1 MPNGT
6 FKDYVNTEYSF
17 GGSPTLDP
25 SEPPLDPSYFQFTL
39 ESYREADGPV
49 PSYRRKIATGDNAT
63 SNLVG
68 VKRKLEIHPGHFAL
82 SYSPYGID
90 PIYYWSQA
98 RGDLCYSYVE
108 PEGFMDGTDAT
119 NQAKMKFHNKC
130 LAVLG
135 SLEGQVFLGELAET
149 LHMIKNPARAL
160 RSSFDDYFQLLRGRR
175 KGTKAQRLRVVSES
189 WLEFNFGVRPL
200 INDIENGWSA
210 LERFASRPI
219 RFKPVKATGVATDML
234 DLQYLDPFY
243 GSVHQLVQSITSQS
257 TAVTYMGIVDLAT
270 GGRERLQSELGF
282 RFDRFVPSL
291 YELIPY
297 SFVVDYF
304 SNLGDII
311 SSWAF
316 GTKHL
321 RWSSS
326 STRVEFKTERSTLAP
341 TVEMSPL
348 GAYAWVRREPARS
361 RGTFVRVARSLESG
375 SLVPSF
381 RLEIPGMASTKWLN
395 LAALS
400 RTRNSLR
407 PY

>member
-6 FKDYVNTEYSF
+6 FRDYVNAEYSF
-17 GGSPTLDP
+17 GGSPTTDP
-25 SEPPLDPSYFQFTL
+25 SEPPMEPSYFQFVL
-39 ESYREADGPV
+39 DSYREADGPV
-49 PSYRRKIATGDNAT
+49 PSYRRKIAVGDNAT

-68 VKRKLEIHPGHFAL
+68 VKRKLEITKGHFAL
-82 SYSPYGID
+82 SYSPYGVD
-90 PIYYWSQA
+90 PIWYWSQA

-108 PEGFMDGTDAT
+108 PEGFMDGADAT
-119 NQAKMKFHNKC
+119 NQAKMKFHKKC
-130 LAVLG
+130 LQALG
-135 SLEGQVFLGELAET
+135 SLEGQVFLGELRET
-149 LHMIKNPARAL
+149 LHMIKNPAKAL
-160 RSSFDDYFQLLRGRR
+160 RHSFDDYFQLLRGRR
-175 KGTKAQRLRVVSES
+175 KGSRSNREKVIAES

-200 INDIENGWSA
+200 ISDLEAGWNA
-210 LERFASRPI
+210 LDRFARRPV
-219 RFKPVKATGVATDML
+219 RFIPVKATGVATDLL

-270 GGRERLQSELGF
+270 GGRDRLQSELGL
-282 RFDRFVPSL
+282 RLDRFVPTL
-291 YELIPY
+291 WELIPY

-304 SNLGDII
+304 TNVGDII
-311 SSWAF
+311 SSWSL

-326 STRVEFKTERSTLAP
+326 STRIEFKTERSTLAP
-341 TVEMSPL
+341 FVAESPL
-348 GAYAWVRREPARS
+348 GKYEWVRREPAKS

-395 LAALS
+395 LAALA
-400 RTRNSLR
+400 RTRASLR